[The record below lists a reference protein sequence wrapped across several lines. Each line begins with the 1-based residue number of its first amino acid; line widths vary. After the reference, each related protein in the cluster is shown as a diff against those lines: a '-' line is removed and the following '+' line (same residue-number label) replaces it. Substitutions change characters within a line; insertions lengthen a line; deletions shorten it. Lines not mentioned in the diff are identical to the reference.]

1 LAQRT
6 RKLPSGLLRPHN
18 HEGLLG
24 LSESWL
30 GLFASSYTFYP
41 WFDFSLL
48 VFLSVPTSLS
58 KFRVKHNLLY
68 LHRSFIYG
76 EAVSRCFTQDA
87 IVKDEGHTHK
97 GRAAIKAWKTDT
109 SAKYQYTSEPFA
121 CEAKDG
127 GMAITS
133 HLVGNFPGSPVD
145 LRYFFKLEGDKIAW
159 LEIIP

>member
-1 LAQRT
+1 MGETFPQFERARINT
-6 RKLPSGLLRPHN
+6 RKKKDGNTKQRA
-18 HEGLLG
+18 E
-24 LSESWL
+24 
-30 GLFASSYTFYP
+30 
-41 WFDFSLL
+41 
-48 VFLSVPTSLS
+48 SLS
-58 KFRVKHNLLY
+58 LPKPIAAYFAADSGH
-68 LHRSFIYG
+68 G

-121 CEAKDG
+121 CEEKDG
-127 GMAITS
+127 VIIITS